1 VKPTAFD
8 PERMDVGVA
17 TLSAFEYRQTGN
29 AEYSTVH
36 FMYKS
41 FCITCTTLWS
51 AVASGSETPLWTSLS
66 YLELQT

>member
-36 FMYKS
+36 FIYKS
-41 FCITCTTLWS
+41 FCIKVEDQYTDENMTD
-51 AVASGSETPLWTSLS
+51 ASRALS
-66 YLELQT
+66 